1 MLGLAH
7 YPEGELRLLNT
18 EEPKIGKNPY
28 APNDTIL
35 EIKYCGVCGT
45 DVKFWKGKGKIMG
58 PEKPVVTGHEIS
70 AVIKDVGENVEGFR
84 KGDRVVAEIV
94 TFFCGRCINCKQ
106 GKVNICCNIPHREQR
121 VYFTTGGGFAKYAA
135 WPSYCL
141 HRLPDEISLE
151 EASLIET
158 TAGSVHALIERANLT
173 AGESIIIFGPGA
185 RGLVMLQ
192 VAKSLGAYP
201 IIVAG
206 TTADEVKRLKMAKEL
221 GADEVLNVE
230 KEDVKK
236 AVKSYTKN
244 WGADVVMECAGSPEA
259 VLQGIRS
266 VRPGGR
272 MILSG
277 GGTVTLDT
285 GDLIEKEMSLIGEV
299 SHIWTSWE
307 TAITLVK
314 SGKVKLKP
322 LISHIFPLASWE
334 EAFRTAADNRASLKV
349 LIRPE

>member
-1 MLGLAH
+1 
-7 YPEGELRLLNT
+7 
-18 EEPKIGKNPY
+18 
-28 APNDTIL
+28 
-35 EIKYCGVCGT
+35 
-45 DVKFWKGKGKIMG
+45 
-58 PEKPVVTGHEIS
+58 VTGHEIS
-70 AVIKDVGENVEGFR
+70 AVIKDVGEEVKNFR

-94 TFFCGRCINCKQ
+94 TFFCGQCVNCKQ
-106 GKVNICCNIPHREQR
+106 GKVNICCNIPSREQR
-121 VYFTTGGGFAKYAA
+121 VYFTSGGGFAKYAA

-141 HRLPDEISLE
+141 HKLPDEISLE
-151 EASLIET
+151 EASLMET
-158 TAGSVHALIERANLT
+158 SAGSVHSLIEKANLT

-192 VAKSLGAYP
+192 IAKALGAYP

-206 TTADEVKRLKMAKEL
+206 MTTDEEKRLKMATEL
-221 GADEVLNVE
+221 GADAVINVE
-230 KEDVKK
+230 KEDAEKV
-236 AVKSYTKN
+236 VKSYTRN
-244 WGADVVMECAGSPEA
+244 WGADVVMECAGSPAA
-259 VLQGIRS
+259 VLQGIKS

-285 GDLIEKEMSLIGEV
+285 DDLIVKEVSVFGEV

-322 LISHIFPLASWE
+322 LISHVFPLSRWE
-334 EAFRTAADNRASLKV
+334 EAFNTAADSRASLKV
-349 LIRPE
+349 LIKPE